1 MIYHVDNYKSI
12 NRIIYYLIKHVTT
25 KSSAKHVDRL
35 LKLLLKCFSCFNKY
49 KIVGKGWVKCTINS
63 INFIT

>member
-1 MIYHVDNYKSI
+1 MVV
-12 NRIIYYLIKHVTT
+12 YYLIKHVRSPTLIA
-25 KSSAKHVDRL
+25 S
-35 LKLLLKCFSCFNKY
+35 KCFLCLNKY